1 MSVYVAPGHWLR
13 EDAAA
18 SYQRARAVGAPGG
31 ITDAGRSEAE
41 QAELWRKQGHLGL
54 ASRPG
59 SPQALHQHGI
69 ALDLPA
75 GGPREWFVKHGREY
89 GWTRPFPTVEPW
101 HFVYALALDQHATD
115 AAAPAPIT
123 PVPRPETQEVPIVR
137 LIRIV
142 QTGDIVLV
150 GPTLYQ
156 RVPSMERANALR
168 RIYGPWTDVENVD
181 AARIRDQVLDNITAH
196 AANLKGQG
204 L

>member
-13 EDAAA
+13 ADAAA
-18 SYQRARAVGAPGG
+18 SYQRARAAGAPAG
-31 ITDAGRSEAE
+31 ITDAGRTEAE
-41 QAELWRKQGHLGL
+41 QDALWRKQGHLGL

-69 ALDLPA
+69 ALDLPPA
-75 GGPREWFVKHGREY
+75 ARAWFVAHGREY
-89 GWTRPFPTVEPW
+89 GWTRPFPSVEPW
-101 HFVYALALDQHATD
+101 HFVYALALDQHATETP
-115 AAAPAPIT
+115 APAPIT
-123 PVPRPETQEVPIVR
+123 PAPRPEAQEVPIVK
-137 LIRIV
+137 LIRVV
-142 QTGDIVLV
+142 QSGDIVLV

-168 RIYGPWTDVENVD
+168 RLYGPWVDVENVD
-181 AARIRDQVLDNITAH
+181 AARIRDQVFDNIAAH